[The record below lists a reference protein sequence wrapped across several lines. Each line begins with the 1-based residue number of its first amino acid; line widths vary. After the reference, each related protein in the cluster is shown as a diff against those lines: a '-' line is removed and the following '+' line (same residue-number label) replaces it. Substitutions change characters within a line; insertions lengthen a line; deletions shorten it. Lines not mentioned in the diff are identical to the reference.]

1 MGREELPGEVR
12 GRLEGH
18 GVLPALG
25 RALICHQRNAATMPL
40 TPAEV
45 AHNASVVSDLRNTL
59 KAVLHI

>member
-25 RALICHQRNAATMPL
+25 RALLSHQRNAATMPL
-40 TPAEV
+40 TPTEL
-45 AHNASVVSDLRNTL
+45 AHAASVVGHLSDTL